1 MAVSTYVIG
10 NDGNVSLA
18 GPGTATSTVTIMKVR
33 SFAANLSRVSSDV
46 TAFGDTGKRRRL
58 GIPDLTGTLNAVA
71 LVDSTG
77 STSTSTIFT
86 ETNTYALTLTLFDQ
100 TGTAATAD
108 AKIAAAV
115 VFNSFAFNSDK
126 SGDATVTATFENG
139 DGAAPVVTWLQ

>member
-18 GPGTATSTVTIMKVR
+18 GPGTATTTVTIMKVR

-58 GIPDLTGTLNAVA
+58 GIPDLTGTLNAVS
-71 LVDSTG
+71 LVDSTAN

-86 ETNTYALTLTLFDQ
+86 ETNTYALTLTLFDG
-100 TGTAATAD
+100 TGTAD
-108 AKIAAAV
+108 AKIAANV
-115 VFNSFAFNSDK
+115 VFNSYAFNSDK

>member
-1 MAVSTYVIG
+1 MAVSTYVVG

-18 GPGTATSTVTIMKVR
+18 GPGTATTTVTIMKVR

-86 ETNTYALTLTLFDQ
+86 DKESYALTLTIFDGS
-100 TGTAATAD
+100 GTSD
-108 AKIAAAV
+108 AKIASTV

>member
-18 GPGTATSTVTIMKVR
+18 GPGTAATTVSIMKVR

-86 ETNTYALTLTLFDQ
+86 ETNTYALTLTLFD
-100 TGTAATAD
+100 GTAD
-108 AKIAAAV
+108 AKMAATV